1 MTPQLPTTARV
12 PRSGIGAEYLDVLKR
27 RGAEPG
33 ELIEH
38 VVADDLVTV
47 AYRGR
52 FLAAPVFL
60 SAAERALVA
69 ADLLQVHRLLTEL
82 PERLF
87 DGDVAAMARAVGMTD
102 TQTDIV
108 RRATTADAPL
118 VPLARSDLY
127 RGADGFKLL
136 ELNITS
142 ALGGFE
148 NAGINRAMLAHP
160 ALSEFVAGR
169 KLGYVDTFAGI
180 TRTLRAECARHMEP
194 RGRRP
199 VVALVDWP
207 ESFKS
212 YEPRLKVMAALFDRE
227 GIDAVP
233 CHVGQI
239 GENGGRLEVAGRA
252 IDVLYRFFLVEEIA
266 TPADAAFVE
275 PLLRAFEEGRVGMF
289 SRLDAEL
296 YGNKGALAMLSDD
309 RNRHLF
315 TAEERACVDRF
326 LPWTRHVRA
335 TATDAEGREL
345 DLLPYA
351 EAHREDLILKPT
363 LLHGGS
369 GIVPGWTVGP
379 EEWRAR
385 LAEALDGPY
394 VLQERIKPIPEVF
407 PADDGDGTQE
417 LFLNWGVFL
426 TDPLVT
432 GGDGYNGC
440 LVRGSTDPEVG
451 VVSMN
456 GGARVACSFYETGE
470 TGETG
475 DAAPAVDPA

>member
-1 MTPQLPTTARV
+1 MTPQLPTPTSV
-12 PRSGIGAEYLDVLKR
+12 PRSGLGAEYLDVLKR
-27 RGAEPG
+27 RGAGPG
-33 ELIEH
+33 ELTEH
-38 VVADDLVTV
+38 VAADDLVTV

-52 FLAAPVFL
+52 FLASPVFL
-60 SAAERALVA
+60 SAEERARVA
-69 ADLLQVHRLLTEL
+69 ADLYEIHRLLTEL
-82 PERLF
+82 PRRLF
-87 DGDVAAMARAVGMTD
+87 GGDVEAMARAVGMTD

-108 RRATTADAPL
+108 RRAATADAPL

-148 NAGINRAMLAHP
+148 NAGINRAMLRHP
-160 ALSEFVAGR
+160 ALSEFVAER
-169 KLGYVDTFAGI
+169 NLAYADTFGGI
-180 TRTLRAECARHMEP
+180 VRTLRAECARHMAP
-194 RGRRP
+194 QGRRP

-207 ESFKS
+207 ESFTS

-227 GIDAVP
+227 GVDAVP

-239 GENGGRLEVAGRA
+239 SENGDRLEVAGRA
-252 IDVLYRFFLVEEIA
+252 IDVVYRFFLVEEIA
-266 TPADAAFVE
+266 APADAEAIE

-309 RNRHLF
+309 RNREAF
-315 TAEERACVDRF
+315 SPEERACVDRF

-335 TATDAEGREL
+335 TATDAAGREL

-351 EAHREDLILKPT
+351 EEHQQDLILKPT

-379 EEWRAR
+379 EEWRTQ
-385 LAEALDGPY
+385 LAAALDGPY
-394 VLQERIKPIPEVF
+394 VLQERIRPTPETF

-417 LFLNWGVFL
+417 LYLNWGVFL
-426 TDPLVT
+426 TDPQVT

-456 GGARVACSFYETGE
+456 GGARVACSFYETDE
-470 TGETG
+470 
-475 DAAPAVDPA
+475 AAGQA